1 MNDER
6 PPFFKTWGR
15 LYTAVIVFLVA
26 VIALFDQFT
35 RSFNR

>member
-1 MNDER
+1 MTDER

-15 LYTAVIVFLVA
+15 LYAAVAVFLMA

-35 RSFNR
+35 RRFNR